1 MPTSPRTIV
10 LASRSPRRR
19 ALAESEGW
27 IVRVV
32 EPPEEAEAAEGPI
45 RPGESLGDYV
55 VRLAWAKARAVAA
68 EVPEGLLVACDTV
81 SEVAGEIL
89 GKPADEADARR
100 MLERLS
106 GRRHRVMT
114 GICVWPRPEGEPV
127 FAATESE
134 LEMKPL
140 SRDLID
146 GYLASGLW
154 RGKAGAC
161 GYQDEAIPLEL
172 RAGSGSNVVGLPL
185 ETLRDIFSRITRGL

>member
-27 IVRVV
+27 IVQVV

-45 RPGESLGDYV
+45 GPGESLGEYV
-55 VRLAWAKARAVAA
+55 IRLAWAKARAVAA

-114 GICVWPRPEGEPV
+114 GTCVWPRPEGEPV

-134 LEMKPL
+134 LEMEPL

-146 GYLASGLW
+146 CYLASGLW

-161 GYQDEAIPLEL
+161 GYQDEAIPLRL
-172 RAGSGSNVVGLPL
+172 RSGSGSNVVGLPL
-185 ETLRDIFSRITRGL
+185 ETLRDIFRNTRQP

>member
-1 MPTSPRTIV
+1 MTTSPRTIV

-27 IVRVV
+27 IVRVI
-32 EPPEEAEAAEGPI
+32 EPPEEAEADEGPI
-45 RPGESLGDYV
+45 GPGESLADYV
-55 VRLAWAKARAVAA
+55 IRLAWAKARAVVTQ
-68 EVPEGLLVACDTV
+68 VPEGLLVACDTV

-100 MLERLS
+100 MLELLS
-106 GRRHRVMT
+106 GRKHRVMT
-114 GICVWPRPEGEPV
+114 GTCVWPRPEGEPV

-140 SRDLID
+140 SAAAID
-146 GYLASGLW
+146 AYLASGLW

-172 RAGSGSNVVGLPL
+172 LAGSGSNVVGLPL
-185 ETLRDIFSRITRGL
+185 ETLREIFRRV

>member
-1 MPTSPRTIV
+1 MPTLPRTIV

-32 EPPEEAEAAEGPI
+32 EPPEEAETAEGLI
-45 RPGESLGDYV
+45 RPGESLADYV
-55 VRLAWAKARAVAA
+55 IRLAWAKARSVAA
-68 EVPEGLLVACDTV
+68 EVPEGLLVSCDTV
-81 SEVAGEIL
+81 SEVDGEIL

-114 GICVWPRPEGEPV
+114 GTCVWPRPKGEPV
-127 FAATESE
+127 FTATESE
-134 LEMKPL
+134 LEMEPL
-140 SRDLID
+140 SGSVID

-161 GYQDEAIPLEL
+161 GYQDEAIPLRL

-185 ETLRDIFSRITRGL
+185 ETLREIFRRL

>member
-114 GICVWPRPEGEPV
+114 GTCVWPRPEGEPV

-140 SRDLID
+140 SHDLID

-185 ETLRDIFSRITRGL
+185 ETLRDIFSRITRQP

>member
-45 RPGESLGDYV
+45 RPGESLADYV

-68 EVPEGLLVACDTV
+68 EVQDGLLVACDTV
-81 SEVAGEIL
+81 SEVDGEIL

-106 GRRHRVMT
+106 GRHHRVMT
-114 GICVWPRPEGEPV
+114 GTCVWPRPEGEPV

-134 LEMKPL
+134 LEMEPL
-140 SRDLID
+140 SDSVINA
-146 GYLASGLW
+146 YLASGLW

-161 GYQDEAIPLEL
+161 GYQDDAIPLRL